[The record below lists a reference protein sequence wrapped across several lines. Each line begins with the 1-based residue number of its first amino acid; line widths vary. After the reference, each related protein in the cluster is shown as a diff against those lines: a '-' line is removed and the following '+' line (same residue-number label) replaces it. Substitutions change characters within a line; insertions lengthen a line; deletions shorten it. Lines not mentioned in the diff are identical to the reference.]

1 MKKRYSFMDVIR
13 LVAMLGIVYY
23 HMVAELY
30 LTGIRQL
37 ESVTPLV
44 RNSNMHIAK
53 ICVGLFFMI
62 SGAGLVSSTLDAD
75 HLDLKKYYFKR
86 FTKILIPFY
95 LVYLLWLVVFMLLTG
110 SGFADVYTNDAQPWT
125 IIFTLLGMDA
135 YINSFSFPTFS
146 LGIGEW
152 FLGALVLMYLVFPF
166 LRWALKKNKW
176 ITLSGMSVY
185 YIIILAT
192 YKFMPFAE
200 TNPGYV
206 NFTVKIMEF
215 FLGMFLITV
224 IDKIPRWVYFAFS
237 VPIIV
242 FFALF
247 PTTVS
252 INENLVVLII
262 NLAFFALFAG
272 LEGVFKKIP
281 RVIKIISFLAGYSY
295 VFFLIHHVVIQY
307 MTLQHAGVPFGNL
320 DVLILFVEEFLVVAA
335 LTVLVNGILKFPKLL
350 SGKKNGKETSEPVL
364 ESPKEE
370 LKENNND

>member
-1 MKKRYSFMDVIR
+1 MDVMR
-13 LVAMLGIVYY
+13 LLSMLGIVYY

-53 ICVGLFFMI
+53 VCVGLFFMI
-62 SGAGLVSSTLDAD
+62 SGAGLMSSTASEE

-86 FTKILIPFY
+86 FVKILVPFY
-95 LVYLLWLVVFMLLTG
+95 LVYVLWLVVFMLITG
-110 SGFADVYTNDAQPWT
+110 SGFADVYTNNAAPWT
-125 IIFTLLGMDA
+125 FIFTLLGMDA
-135 YINSFSFPTFS
+135 YVNSFGLPTFS

-166 LRWALKKNKW
+166 LRWALRKNKW
-176 ITLSGMSVY
+176 ITLGGMTVY

-192 YKFMPFAE
+192 YRFMPFAE

-224 IDKIPRWVYFAFS
+224 IDRIPRVAFFVFS
-237 VPIIV
+237 VPVIV
-242 FFALF
+242 FFLIF
-247 PTTVS
+247 PTTVPL
-252 INENLVVLII
+252 NENLVVLVI

-272 LEGVFKKIP
+272 LEGVFNKIP
-281 RVIKIISFLAGYSY
+281 RIIKFITFLAGYSY

-307 MTLQHAGVPFGNL
+307 MTLQHAGVPFANT
-320 DVLILFVEEFLVVAA
+320 DVLILFVEEFVVVAV
-335 LTVLVNGILKFPKLL
+335 LTVIVNMLLNIPKIITKI
-350 SGKKNGKETSEPVL
+350 KKRNTPPGEKE
-364 ESPKEE
+364 
-370 LKENNND
+370 